1 MGVYLQVIK
10 LTDEEHLT
18 QLAGRLPAMLSG
30 YHLKETLRPGEALR
44 ETSANGPATNFM
56 ISPDRLSSNSMMV
69 STKKKEVFTTDVRAK
84 KDQISTNVTFS

>member
-44 ETSANGPATNFM
+44 ETSANGPATN
-56 ISPDRLSSNSMMV
+56 L
-69 STKKKEVFTTDVRAK
+69 
-84 KDQISTNVTFS
+84 